1 MPPWAGGP
9 GAAPPP
15 PPLPARSCSPF
26 SRSQDLWKYSR
37 PALPTSPLKEG
48 MDLNP
53 TNELQK
59 NYGFLPMPFPAPQ
72 ALRLGGGGGH
82 TRTRPTERGMNRCE
96 LISKAKAA
104 ISVCCCEPT
113 SPPPASPS
121 PHHQIIAKY
130 LLMFFFHPSKR
141 WSSACSSAP
150 FWVCCVWRQCSGSE
164 LSEVKGGHKGR
175 RRARP
180 CGPAGGL
187 PPSPQTCRP
196 AAGESGG
203 DPPAGEAGPPVPLSP
218 RCPGAAPYPPS
229 RPGEEREGKGCDP
242 HVRPSVR
249 PSGTRL
255 LYVQGARG
263 GRRGDS
269 FAPPD

>member
-1 MPPWAGGP
+1 
-9 GAAPPP
+9 
-15 PPLPARSCSPF
+15 
-26 SRSQDLWKYSR
+26 
-37 PALPTSPLKEG
+37 
-48 MDLNP
+48 
-53 TNELQK
+53 
-59 NYGFLPMPFPAPQ
+59 
-72 ALRLGGGGGH
+72 
-82 TRTRPTERGMNRCE
+82 MNRCE

-187 PPSPQTCRP
+187 PPLPANLPPGGRGERWGPPGWRGRSPGPPLP
-196 AAGESGG
+196 ALPRGSPLPAL
-203 DPPAGEAGPPVPLSP
+203 PAGRGAG
-218 RCPGAAPYPPS
+218 
-229 RPGEEREGKGCDP
+229 GK
-242 HVRPSVR
+242 RM
-249 PSGTRL
+249 
-255 LYVQGARG
+255 
-263 GRRGDS
+263 
-269 FAPPD
+269 